1 MTLVGPLSLA
11 KALRRTVV
19 APRSVAALLADHEA
33 LLQFRR
39 LAHDLFPDEAE
50 AIWNARL
57 PGEPREVARA
67 QALVQRVQAH
77 FFPLYECDEY
87 DQLVWRIPFLR
98 LGWSLEDYHDL
109 ERRQGELLLLTLCRA
124 PVDARVPLL
133 EWARTCVSHNL
144 LRQIPEGGFPLD
156 EVHVAFDDTSCSA
169 VADFAAWLWGET
181 GSVFLDVDD
190 EIEVVDAEWTRE
202 NVLELT
208 HQWRQAEAL
217 LDRVE
222 ALAEWLEADPVARFH
237 LLVEAAL
244 GQNTHLVYQRS
255 RRLYELE
262 ITERGLVCPREDD
275 GASDPLALPVGV
287 AP

>member
-1 MTLVGPLSLA
+1 MTRLGPLTLA
-11 KALRRTVV
+11 QALRRTVV
-19 APRSVAALLADHEA
+19 APRSVAALLANHES

-39 LAHDLFPDEAE
+39 LVHDLFPHEAE
-50 AIWNARL
+50 SIWNARQS
-57 PGEPREVARA
+57 GEPREVARV
-67 QALVQRVQAH
+67 QALVQRIQAD

-109 ERRQGELLLLTLCRA
+109 QRRQGELLLLTLCQA
-124 PVDARVPLL
+124 PVDVRVPLL
-133 EWARTCVSHNL
+133 EWARTCLPPDL
-144 LRQIPEGGFPLD
+144 LHLVPAAGFPLD
-156 EVHVAFDDTSCSA
+156 ELHAAFDETSCSA

-190 EIEVVDAEWTRE
+190 EIVIVDAEWTRD

-208 HQWRQAEAL
+208 QQWRQAEAL
-217 LDRVE
+217 LGRVE
-222 ALAEWLEADPVARFH
+222 GVTEWLEADPTPHFR

-244 GQNTHLVYQRS
+244 GQNAHLVYERA
-255 RRLYELE
+255 RRLYEWE
-262 ITERGLVCPREDD
+262 ITERGLECPRDDD
-275 GASDPLALPVGV
+275 GRDGLTLSVGA